1 MQNSALLYVGL
12 GGAVARLAGSVVPE
26 RQLRPVRHPLKIM
39 VSAYKNYNR
48 DNIMDTQAKTESNAN
63 HINFKHSENGGIDF
77 NGNSV
82 FSNVLMLGALAHTRE
97 YDKKTFH
104 KKYQTDI
111 TGLEILRS
119 RTHETITVIADS
131 VVALGEI
138 MAYADL
144 ENVGKSSLVTLGWL
158 ISGLAELQ
166 NQLIFENYEVTD
178 ALNNREALYG
188 KV

>member
-1 MQNSALLYVGL
+1 MT
-12 GGAVARLAGSVVPE
+12 
-26 RQLRPVRHPLKIM
+26 
-39 VSAYKNYNR
+39 
-48 DNIMDTQAKTESNAN
+48 TQSNTESNTH
-63 HINFKHSENGGIDF
+63 HINFKHGENGGIDLY

-111 TGLEILRS
+111 AGLEILRS
-119 RTHETITVIADS
+119 KTHETITVIAYS
-131 VVALGEI
+131 VTALGEI

-144 ENVGKSSLVTLGWL
+144 DNVDKGSLATFGWL

-166 NQLIFENYEVTD
+166 NQLIFENMEVTH
-178 ALNNREALYG
+178 ALKNHEALYG
-188 KV
+188 KVQS